1 MIGPSLSVVH
11 TVPSWRRKLAP
22 ALFDG
27 SCCFGGEESAAETEQ
42 AYALK
47 LTAAGLNAV
56 GADAR
61 GQLVGR
67 DARVDRTA
75 QAPLGRQILHR
86 GGFPSDA
93 PCAVLAPALASA

>member
-11 TVPSWRRKLAP
+11 TGPSWRRKR

-47 LTAAGLNAV
+47 LTVAGLNAV

-61 GQLVGR
+61 GQSETVGAAVNGASWAIWCATNIR
-67 DARVDRTA
+67 
-75 QAPLGRQILHR
+75 
-86 GGFPSDA
+86 
-93 PCAVLAPALASA
+93 AVLP